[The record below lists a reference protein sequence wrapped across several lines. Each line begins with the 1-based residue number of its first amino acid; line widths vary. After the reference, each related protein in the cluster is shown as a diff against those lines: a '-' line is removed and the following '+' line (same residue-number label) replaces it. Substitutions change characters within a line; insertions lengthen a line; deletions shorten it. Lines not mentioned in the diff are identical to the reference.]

1 MGIAAPGL
9 ASLLMNP
16 QVAARADDA
25 VNTIL
30 NRRRPIFNVRDAAFG
45 ARGDG
50 VADDRPA
57 IQAAIDAAALAGGGL
72 VYLPAGVYWLRSVR
86 VQAGVRFY
94 LLNYY
99 SGVVLAGAGIDRT
112 ILRAAA
118 GLPDQTRIISSN
130 SSDGLSLVRNA
141 TFRDFTIDGV
151 AAQQP
156 NAGSCVGISNV
167 HTDTIAHLRV
177 RVTGVKGTPDGEGTC
192 YDSYSS
198 TNVVYRDCEAMQL
211 RGAPTGSGFSAT
223 QSTNITYQGCMSS
236 GSAHWHGFTTFRS
249 DQVQYLDCHGY
260 RNAQRG
266 LNCESSSNVRYVN
279 CQAGAIDLGNHGD
292 GIYIFRSDNVSVI
305 DCISTRNQNGLVNLG
320 STMRVVRGR
329 FIRNSKAGVS
339 FGSDSDSLNSSLEGE
354 VDLDANALGPTWQPA
369 SPAPLPT

>member
-1 MGIAAPGL
+1 MGDPGGISGPNRPPRRAFLGRAVLLSVGIAAPGL

-156 NAGSCVGISNV
+156 N
-167 HTDTIAHLRV
+167 
-177 RVTGVKGTPDGEGTC
+177 
-192 YDSYSS
+192 
-198 TNVVYRDCEAMQL
+198 
-211 RGAPTGSGFSAT
+211 
-223 QSTNITYQGCMSS
+223 
-236 GSAHWHGFTTFRS
+236 
-249 DQVQYLDCHGY
+249 
-260 RNAQRG
+260 
-266 LNCESSSNVRYVN
+266 
-279 CQAGAIDLGNHGD
+279 
-292 GIYIFRSDNVSVI
+292 
-305 DCISTRNQNGLVNLG
+305 
-320 STMRVVRGR
+320 
-329 FIRNSKAGVS
+329 
-339 FGSDSDSLNSSLEGE
+339 
-354 VDLDANALGPTWQPA
+354 
-369 SPAPLPT
+369 